1 MNPPEQALMAKA
13 GERRPGGGLWH
24 RLGRQLARPQGRAGA
39 LAGHLMAWVNR
50 RPNALAI
57 AALEVRPDD
66 HVLEIGFGPG
76 DGLAMLARQAGL
88 GLIHGIDGSP
98 AMLAQATRRN
108 AQAIAEG
115 RMRLATGDMRRLPFP
130 DASFDKVLGV
140 NVAYFFDPDGA
151 AVAEIHRVLR
161 PGGRVALYVT
171 DRATM
176 AGWPF
181 ADPRTHVTYD
191 WADLKHLIA
200 DGGFEPARVMIR
212 ALDLPLGVKGLIA
225 TARR

>member
-1 MNPPEQALMAKA
+1 MTLPERALMAKA

-39 LAGHLMAWVNR
+39 LAGHLMTWMNR

-98 AMLAQATRRN
+98 AMLAQASRRN

-115 RMRLATGDMRRLPFP
+115 RMRLAGGDARRLPFP
-130 DASFDKVLGV
+130 DAGFDKVLGV
-140 NVAYFFDPDGA
+140 NVAYFFDSNGDA
-151 AVAEIHRVLR
+151 MAEIHRVLR
-161 PGGRVALYVT
+161 PGGRVSLYVT

-181 ADPRTHVTYD
+181 ADAQTHVTYD
-191 WADLKHLIA
+191 GADLMALLTR
-200 DGGFEPARVMIR
+200 GGFAPARVMIR
-212 ALDLPLGVKGLIA
+212 AVALPLGVKGLIA